1 MEGVG
6 MSSHGL
12 SSSKNGDVL
21 DMILESEED
30 LSDILP
36 NNDVLLNMF
45 GEKKA

>member
-1 MEGVG
+1 MEGIG

-12 SSSKNGDVL
+12 SSSENGDVL

-36 NNDVLLNMF
+36 NNDVLLKMF